1 MIDSMISPHKTERR
15 MTMRKLRSTNLKELL
30 AIKKYS
36 WKSILII
43 NLASVFL
50 FVLAEWA
57 FTITKP
63 SFFGNDTFLDKLV
76 VLPFSITGIFIMNSL
91 FILVM
96 HLSSRVFYKADQR
109 IFKFLSMT
117 ISIFLDASLVLLLV
131 DNFTYTL
138 FNIGIVIS
146 NSFRVVYLVFYLL
159 LLVFFHVA
167 LNKKACEL
175 SSSSLKENSR
185 KWVIPALIG
194 LSFMIFSFTIRTNHH
209 SDEVGTLAPSNHDQN
224 LPDIILI
231 TADGLDAMHMS
242 VYGYERLTTPEI
254 SHLATTSLVAENA
267 FTNSGNTSGSL
278 ISIFTSKYPTT
289 TRVLYPPDIL
299 KNGDSYQHVLSL
311 LKVNG
316 YTTAQISF
324 AYYGDA
330 FETNLLDGFD
340 TANGRAKNDK
350 KELDFLTRNLDT
362 NEAHFLYQVKNR
374 LTERLCHIFFIRN
387 MVDLNALT
395 KWKTIT
401 FQDRAKLTEA
411 LEFLRQNKK
420 PVFIHIHWMETH
432 GPIYKPKVQVFSKG
446 QDVTTQEEWNY
457 DFYDDSILDFD
468 SAVGDLIMDLKA
480 LGLYD
485 NTVLIIGSDHGQNF
499 KTYNKIPLIIHFP
512 RDAFSGTVTENV
524 QNIDISP
531 TLLDYLQIEQPDWM
545 SGTSFLSGSVGNR
558 PIFSVGVDAI
568 RPEWDHLVAYNFIPP
583 FYQFGYMNLV
593 YCDQYY
599 TLQLKNNE
607 WSCGTIQEHTGNCSQ
622 DTRISEEQAFN
633 LILTHLLEE
642 GFNVDTIGSFSD
654 VHLKED

>member
-1 MIDSMISPHKTERR
+1 MAIHK
-15 MTMRKLRSTNLKELL
+15 LQSTNLKELL

-43 NLASVFL
+43 NFVSAFL
-50 FVLAEWA
+50 FMLAEWT
-57 FTITKP
+57 FTITKA

-76 VLPFSITGIFIMNSL
+76 VLPFSITTLFLICCL

-96 HLSSRVFYKADQR
+96 YLLSHILIIADQR
-109 IFKFLSMT
+109 IFKGVSLT
-117 ISIFLDASLVLLLV
+117 ISVFLDASMVLLLV

-138 FNIGIVIS
+138 FNFGIVIS

-167 LNKKACEL
+167 LNKKAYEL

-185 KWVIPALIG
+185 NWVIPALIG
-194 LSFMIFSFTIRTNHH
+194 LSLVIFSLTIRTNHH
-209 SDEVGTLAPSNHDQN
+209 SDEVGTLAPSKHDQN

-231 TADGLDAMHMS
+231 TADGLDTMHMS
-242 VYGYERLTTPEI
+242 VYGYERETTPEI
-254 SHLATTSLVAENA
+254 THLATTSLLAENA

-299 KNGDSYQHVLSL
+299 KNEDSYQHVLAL
-311 LKVNG
+311 LKDNG

-330 FETNLLDGFD
+330 YETNLLNGFD
-340 TANGRAKNDK
+340 AANGRTTEDL

-374 LTERLCHIFFIRN
+374 LFDRLCHIFFIRN
-387 MVDLNALT
+387 MVDLNAFT

-401 FQDRAKLTEA
+401 FDDRTKLTEA
-411 LEFLRQNKK
+411 LEFLQQNKK

-432 GPIYKPKVQVFSKG
+432 GPVYKPKVQVFSKG

-468 SAVGDLIMDLKA
+468 SAVGNLIKDLKE

-485 NTVLIIGSDHGQNF
+485 NTVLILGSDHGQHF
-499 KTYNKIPLIIHFP
+499 RTYNKVPLIIHFP
-512 RDAFSGTVTENV
+512 GDAFSGSITDNV

-545 SGTSFLSGSVGNR
+545 EGTSFLHGSVGNR

-593 YCDQYY
+593 YCDQFF
-599 TLQLKNNE
+599 TLQLKDYE
-607 WSCGTIQEHTGNCSQ
+607 WSSGTVQGHTGNCPQ
-622 DTRISEEQAFN
+622 EIIISEEQAFN
-633 LILTHLLEE
+633 LIVNHLIEE
-642 GFNVDTIGSFSD
+642 GFNVETIGSFPT
-654 VHLKED
+654 VHFKED